1 MTVKQMLKDQKVRL
15 DDVFAALAHPIRR
28 AIIERLAEGECTV
41 GELAEP
47 HDVSLPAISQHLRA
61 LEEVG
66 LLEQT
71 HTGRVRR
78 CALKAAPLSAAFS
91 WIVQYRIFWEGMLND
106 IAERVEGR
114 GTTMT
119 ATKTKTKTTTK
130 PTTGTVR
137 LIRVFKAPRERVFNA
152 FLDPDALAKWM
163 PPNGYTAH
171 MYKFE
176 PKVGGTYRMSF
187 SSLDKKDTH
196 FFGGKFLEIKPYER
210 LHYTD
215 KFESE
220 DPAMKGEIKVTV
232 TFKDVPGG
240 TEVRIVQEGVPK
252 KIPLEG
258 AVLGWTQSL
267 ENLARLVEQ

>member
-91 WIVQYRIFWEGMLND
+91 WIVQYRIFWEDMLD
-106 IAERVEGR
+106 EIGEKVERR
-114 GTTMT
+114 GTIMT
-119 ATKTKTKTTTK
+119 ETKATTETA
-130 PTTGTVR
+130 TGTVR
-137 LIRVFKAPRERVFNA
+137 LTRVFKAPRERGFQS
-152 FLDPDALAKWM
+152 FLDRD
-163 PPNGYTAH
+163 G
-171 MYKFE
+171 
-176 PKVGGTYRMSF
+176 
-187 SSLDKKDTH
+187 
-196 FFGGKFLEIKPYER
+196 
-210 LHYTD
+210 
-215 KFESE
+215 
-220 DPAMKGEIKVTV
+220 
-232 TFKDVPGG
+232 
-240 TEVRIVQEGVPK
+240 
-252 KIPLEG
+252 
-258 AVLGWTQSL
+258 
-267 ENLARLVEQ
+267 LARCMRASAYA

>member
-91 WIVQYRIFWEGMLND
+91 WIVQYRIFWEDMLD
-106 IAERVEGR
+106 EIGEKVERR
-114 GTTMT
+114 GTIMT
-119 ATKTKTKTTTK
+119 ETKATTETA
-130 PTTGTVR
+130 TGTVR
-137 LIRVFKAPRERVFNA
+137 LTRVFKAPRERVFNA

-163 PPNGYTAH
+163 TPNGYTAH
-171 MYKFE
+171 VYKFE

-196 FFGGKFLEIKPYER
+196 FFGGKYLEIKPYER

-215 KFESE
+215 KFETE